1 MNEQILVSESAL
13 QYLKSTRPWVL
24 FLAVLGFIATAF
36 MVLANLFMFAGAALA
51 PANSKLPAALFFML
65 GTVYLAMTLLFFLV
79 PGILLIRYSSAISRI
94 PESGQVALED
104 ALARQKTFWKYA
116 GIFTIVMLV
125 FDVLIFIGVF
135 GFGLFHGTYFHP

>member
-13 QYLKSTRPWVL
+13 QYLRSTKPWVL
-24 FLAVLGFIATAF
+24 FLAVLGFIGTAF
-36 MVLANLFMFAGAALA
+36 MVLASLFMFAVAALA
-51 PANSKLPAALFFML
+51 PANPKLPAALFFVI
-65 GTVYLAMTLLFFLV
+65 GAVYLAMTLFFCLI
-79 PGILLIRYSSAISRI
+79 PGILLVRYSRAISRI
-94 PESGQVALED
+94 PVSGQTALED

-135 GFGLFHGTYFHP
+135 GFGLFHGAYFHP